1 MSAALAG
8 ACAIAGGVVGAGVPQ
23 VAYRLSVPYGAPP
36 RSACAACARP
46 FAPGPAGWV
55 RLTSRCLGCRSRTG
69 PPAVLTGLAAA
80 VACGL
85 LGWTVPAPVLPAFL
99 AVAVLGVLLAAVDLA
114 CLRLPDRLV
123 ALGAAVS
130 LAGLGTAALSGAG
143 LGTLGRALAGAGA
156 LGGAYLVLALLPGG
170 GMGFGDVKL
179 AALLG
184 LLLGWLGW
192 GAVLLGAAL
201 PHVING
207 PVAVGL
213 LVLGRAGR
221 HTALPLGPAL
231 LAGALLAVVATQRG
245 LL

>member
-1 MSAALAG
+1 MSAVLAG
-8 ACAIAGGVVGAGVPQ
+8 ACAVAGGVLGASVPQ

-36 RSACAACARP
+36 RPGCAACARP
-46 FAPGPAGWV
+46 FAPGLSGWV
-55 RLTSRCLGCRSRTG
+55 RLTARCPGCRARTG

-85 LGWTVPAPVLPAFL
+85 LGWAVPAPVLPAFL
-99 AVAVLGVLLAAVDLA
+99 AVAVLGVLLAAIDLA

-123 ALGAAVS
+123 GTAAAAS
-130 LAGLGTAALSGAG
+130 LAGLGTAALAGAG

-170 GMGFGDVKL
+170 GLGFGDVKL
-179 AALLG
+179 AAVLG

-192 GAVLLGAAL
+192 GAVLLGAVL

-213 LVLGRAGR
+213 LILGRAGR
-221 HTALPLGPAL
+221 RTALPLGPAL
-231 LAGALLAVVATQRG
+231 LAGALFAVVATQRR
-245 LL
+245 LF